1 MLEGCSTTAGYQ
13 ALEGGFDNSFTD
25 MYGAGSTIQ
34 PYSERMFTGGGALKK
49 NKTKQSKTKKGKTKQ
64 SKTKQSKTKKRQKVS
79 SIRKP
84 VSNKIKSLAKM
95 RMDSVKSVEQRQKK
109 LSKRLKQ
116 RKMRSKVID
125 SLSTNVPLTNDL
137 LQTLTPSMQKFISK
151 IPKNNSRNSRIIPF
165 SKISDQYGGTPK
177 ESKKTKKKKPQ
188 YAPKSK
194 SLIKFSDFRSIP
206 SKEKSKKRAMKRRK
220 GDTR

>member
-1 MLEGCSTTAGYQ
+1 MIEGCSTTAGYQ
-13 ALEGGFDNSFTD
+13 MLEGGFDNSFTHI
-25 MYGAGSTIQ
+25 YGAGSTIQ
-34 PYSERMFTGGGALKK
+34 PYSECMFTGG
-49 NKTKQSKTKKGKTKQ
+49 GKTKQ
-64 SKTKQSKTKKRQKVS
+64 SKTKQSKTKKRKKVS

-177 ESKKTKKKKPQ
+177 KSKKTKKKKPQ
-188 YAPKSK
+188 YAPKSN